1 MKYIIALDQGTT
13 NSRAL
18 LIDENGNLIG
28 IQQKEFKQIFPKP
41 GWVEHNPLEILD
53 SQIEVF
59 ESLLSIHNISPENII
74 SIGITNQ
81 RETVILW
88 DKDTGNPL
96 YNAIVWQDKRTA
108 NICEKIKQD
117 NLEDYIKKTTGLI
130 VDSYFSATKIK
141 WIIDNVKEVKSK
153 IKNNKVLAGTIDS
166 WLIYNLTSF
175 KNHVTDFTNAS
186 RTMIFNIKSLEW
198 DKKIL
203 SYLDIPLSILP

>member
-117 NLEDYIKKTTGLI
+117 NLEDYIKK
-130 VDSYFSATKIK
+130 
-141 WIIDNVKEVKSK
+141 
-153 IKNNKVLAGTIDS
+153 NNRP
-166 WLIYNLTSF
+166 N
-175 KNHVTDFTNAS
+175 S
-186 RTMIFNIKSLEW
+186 RFLFFCN
-198 DKKIL
+198 
-203 SYLDIPLSILP
+203 